1 MSAMR
6 KHKFGKTIFY
16 LCPWLQPKW
25 RWPGFRCHARLP
37 LLRYSRGNLR
47 AELSFPFPI
56 FNRLTRGLVF
66 LGLLAAPVLNSVGR
80 ETLSAEKK
88 ESTDRVG
95 KKSDSSAGSENIS
108 FSEKKLLA
116 IVEKQ
121 ETLLGRYAVKK
132 ELSEFDL
139 EDLRFRARN
148 IVQEYES
155 LIAEAPD
162 QLLPYILFGKFLNQI
177 GQEEHAAKMF
187 LRADTIDPNVA
198 VIKQQ
203 LGNYLAETGKFEEAM
218 GFFIQAIYISPNT
231 ALYHYQLAEL
241 FSTYKENFINEKVL
255 FRDVLEN
262 EMMQAFSDA
271 DRLEPGN
278 VDFKMRYAES
288 IYDLKNPDWQ
298 LALQLWDDL
307 RDMGHTSLHK
317 EAVNLHRARVLSK
330 LGRLKEARDLAQS
343 VDDPVLEFSRNQLLE
358 ELEQLPTEAETAE
371 QPVALK
377 AIPAP
382 TNK

>member
-1 MSAMR
+1 M
-6 KHKFGKTIFY
+6 
-16 LCPWLQPKW
+16 
-25 RWPGFRCHARLP
+25 
-37 LLRYSRGNLR
+37 
-47 AELSFPFPI
+47 
-56 FNRLTRGLVF
+56 
-66 LGLLAAPVLNSVGR
+66 AAPVLNSVGR

-88 ESTDRVG
+88 ESTERVG
-95 KKSDSSAGSENIS
+95 KKSDSSAGNENIS

-162 QLLPYILFGKFLNQI
+162 QLLPYILYGKFLNRI
-177 GQEEHAAKMF
+177 GQEEQAARMF
-187 LRADTIDPNVA
+187 LKADAIDPNVA
-198 VIKQQ
+198 VVKQQ
-203 LGNYLAETGKFEEAM
+203 LGNYLAESGKFEEAM

-241 FSTYKENFINEKVL
+241 FSTYKKNFINEKVL

-298 LALQLWDDL
+298 LALQLWDEL
-307 RDMGHTSLHK
+307 QDMGHTSLHK

-358 ELEQLPTEAETAE
+358 ELEQLPAEAESVE

-377 AIPAP
+377 AIAAP